1 MSAILS
7 ELKDG
12 VALPHSLAGF
22 RDLHAG
28 ETLVVCGC
36 GSSLR
41 ELAHPERHTTIGVN
55 DVGRLF
61 TPDYLLVVNTRSQFA
76 PGRFEA
82 VAQSRARVLF
92 SHLELGV
99 QHPHQVRFALGQRGG
114 VDFSNPDALNYTRN
128 SPYPALC
135 LAIHMGAKRIGLIGV
150 DFTADHFFGAT
161 GIHGLS
167 RELNQID
174 AEYRR
179 LQEACVR
186 AGIEIVNLSV
196 GSRLTAFPKMSLEEF
211 EAAQATPLRVVSYA
225 TTPVAGVPAI
235 LGRAIS
241 HATVNEGRSVWAS
254 NGYGNGVV
262 FDGDIEYQ
270 RHPAQAIE
278 LLEAADVVV
287 VHNGKADPRHAAL
300 LRSKPVITMAHNYMW
315 NVDRQFVDAGY
326 PGLVVGQ
333 YQATLPEF
341 AGWEPVPNPIELW
354 DAAHLPLADGARNGP
369 VTICYIPS
377 GKHESY
383 PPGHRLYWHAKGY
396 QTTMTALDALA
407 RSHGVRL
414 EVARGRQVSHREAMA
429 MKQRA
434 HIVIDECVTGSY
446 HRTSLEGLAVGAVV
460 VNGIGRLD
468 GVAQALQ
475 LCAGGA
481 ASMPFVAAGP
491 DTLHE
496 VLQGLVERGAAEL
509 IRAGQRN
516 RLWMEQHWRF
526 EDQWQQ
532 FWMPAVDRAIAAHAR
547 QGKSARLHSATSA
560 TSAPAPAVAL
570 LAATPAAPA
579 ASTASAAPEPSAA
592 SEAST
597 APAALAALAAPA
609 VAGVARPPVAGV
621 TGEARPPVAGVAPL
635 PVAGVAPL
643 AVAVAPGADTVGV
656 TAIIPFAGAAR
667 LPALRAVLASLQ
679 QQQLARIIVV
689 ECDAQ
694 ACAREAAGAAAALH
708 VFLPS
713 PDGFHKARALNAGAA
728 LATTE
733 FILWWDADLLAA
745 PGFVAEALAELGQ
758 RRLDYLIPWTS
769 VRYLNQHQSQAAMQ
783 DGDER
788 TAPGVTSVYSRHG
801 ERGAAGLLRR
811 AFIARHGGLAEGFAG
826 TGGECAAFYH
836 KATLFARA
844 AVTNR
849 TDQHLLHLFH
859 PQARALS
866 APALVAALPYH
877 ADNQALLRRI
887 QAIGSRTRFMREFPH
902 PACAPAHAPT
912 ITITEPG
919 AMQPD
924 LKIVSTDSAPPA
936 AAPLRVNLGCGDA
949 AVAGFLNVDRFPGPR
964 VDQQVDLTEAWPWA
978 DGSVGEVRAWDVI
991 EHLPDKLHT
1000 MNEMWRVLH
1009 HGGRAEIVVPTTD
1022 GPGAFQ
1028 DPTHV
1033 SFWHRRSFLYYEA
1046 GNPYRERFAESYGIK
1061 AAFRVVRERIE
1072 ATMDGPKL
1080 TIVLE
1085 AVKPVQANR
1094 PPIATGTPYDVVIL
1108 SANAGNLVACIDAL
1122 RTHQPE
1128 LPPSQIIVVDDGARA
1143 LAEPLLPGV
1152 RWISGSKPFN
1162 FSRNANLGIAAST
1175 RDVILLN
1182 DDARLVTACGF
1193 EVLARA
1199 AHDGAG
1205 RLGALAAVVQG
1216 LVGNPRQKP
1225 RPGANLRDE
1234 PTQLCFICVY
1244 LPRATIAAV
1253 GELDTRFDGYGYE
1266 DNDYCDRI
1274 RSAGLGLAVHDGCVV
1289 QHGGALPSTFRTRA
1303 DFGVLA
1309 ARNRQLYADKRA
1321 GAIKLVPARAEVLT
1335 VMRIKN
1341 EAAHIGEVLER
1352 ALPFSGKVL
1361 VFDDHSEDD
1370 TASICASFGARVE
1383 VMRSTFSGLDEARD
1397 KNALLRQIAGQT
1409 PDWVFWID
1417 GDEVLERSGPE
1428 RLRALIEGAAPATSY
1443 ALQIAYLWDDPA
1455 QLRVDGIY
1463 GNFMRPSLFRFRG
1476 QATHRLLFP
1485 SMGPGNLH
1493 CGNVPRGLAGPTLRT
1508 SVRLKH
1514 YGYLDAEQR
1523 QRKYA
1528 WYNQIDPGNRSEDE
1542 YRHLIGVPGARHA
1555 PGPAVLVPWD
1565 E

>member
-7 ELKDG
+7 EREDR
-12 VALPHSLAGF
+12 ASLPQSLAGF

-28 ETLVVCGC
+28 GTLVVCGC

-41 ELAHPERHTTIGVN
+41 ELVHPERYTTIGVN

-61 TPDYLLVVNTRSQFA
+61 TPDYLLVVNSRSQFA

-99 QHPHQVRFALGQRGG
+99 PHPHQVRFALGQRGG
-114 VDFSNPDALNYTRN
+114 VDFSNPDTLNYTRN

-135 LAIHMGAKRIGLIGV
+135 LAIHMGARRIGLIGV

-161 GIHGLS
+161 GVHGLS

-179 LQEACVR
+179 LQEACAR
-186 AGIEIVNLSV
+186 AGIEVVNLSA
-196 GSRLTAFPKMSLEEF
+196 GSRLTAFPKMSLDEF
-211 EAAQATPLRVVSYA
+211 ETAQTTPLRVVSYA
-225 TTPVAGVPAI
+225 TTPVAGVPAT

-241 HATVNEGRSVWAS
+241 HATAHEGRSVWAR

-262 FDGDIEYQ
+262 FDGDVEYL
-270 RHPAQAIE
+270 RHPAKAIE

-287 VHNGKADPRHAAL
+287 VHNGKTDHRHAAL

-333 YQATLPEF
+333 YQSTLPEF
-341 AGWEPVPNPIELW
+341 SGWTPVPNPIELW
-354 DAAHLPLADGARNGP
+354 DSMHLPPADGARDGP

-407 RSHGVRL
+407 RSHGVQL
-414 EVARGRQVSHREAMA
+414 EVAREQRVSHREAMA

-481 ASMPFVAAGP
+481 ASLPFVAAGP

-496 VLQGLVERGAAEL
+496 VLRTLVESGAAEL
-509 IRAGQRN
+509 TRAGRRN

-526 EDQWQQ
+526 EDQWGQ
-532 FWMPAVDRAIAAHAR
+532 FWLPAIEHAMTAHVR
-547 QGKSARLHSATSA
+547 HGKSVPRRPVQLQGAAN
-560 TSAPAPAVAL
+560 
-570 LAATPAAPA
+570 AATPAA
-579 ASTASAAPEPSAA
+579 ASAESA
-592 SEAST
+592 S
-597 APAALAALAAPA
+597 
-609 VAGVARPPVAGV
+609 
-621 TGEARPPVAGVAPL
+621 
-635 PVAGVAPL
+635 APL
-643 AVAVAPGADTVGV
+643 AASVSAATRMAPPTLADAPRVATAGI
-656 TAIIPFAGAAR
+656 TAIIPFAGAQR

-694 ACAREAAGAAAALH
+694 ACALEAAGAAAALH

-713 PDGFHKARALNAGAA
+713 PDGFHKARALNAGAV
-728 LATTE
+728 LATSE

-745 PGFVAEALAELGQ
+745 PGFVLAALVELGQ
-758 RRLDYLIPWTS
+758 RRLDYLVPWTS
-769 VRYLNQHQSQAAMQ
+769 VRYLDDDHSRAAMQ
-783 DGDER
+783 GGDGWS
-788 TAPGVTSVYSRHG
+788 APAVTSVYSRHG
-801 ERGAAGLLRR
+801 ERGGAGLLRR
-811 AFIARHGGLAEGFAG
+811 AFIASHGGLPESFAG

-836 KATLFARA
+836 KAALFARA
-844 AVTNR
+844 ATTNR
-849 TDQHLLHLFH
+849 VGQDLLHLFH
-859 PQARALS
+859 PQARAMS
-866 APALVAALPYH
+866 APAMVAAMPYH

-887 QAIGSRTRFMREFPH
+887 QAVGSRARFVREFPH
-902 PACAPAHAPT
+902 ATCAPAHT
-912 ITITEPG
+912 LTITEPG

-924 LKIVSTDSAPPA
+924 LRIVSSDSAAPSA
-936 AAPLRVNLGCGDA
+936 ATLRVNLGCGDA
-949 AVAGFLNVDRFPGPR
+949 AVPGFLNVDRFPGPR
-964 VDQQVDLTEAWPWA
+964 VDQQVDLAQPWPWA
-978 DGSVGEVRAWDVI
+978 DDSVGDVRAWDVI

-1000 MNEMWRVLH
+1000 MNEMWRVLR

-1061 AAFRVVRERIE
+1061 AAFRVVRERVE
-1072 ATMDGPKL
+1072 QTMDGPKL
-1080 TIVLE
+1080 TIELE
-1085 AVKPVQANR
+1085 AVKPPQADR
-1094 PPIATGTPYDVVIL
+1094 PAPAAGTPYDVVIL
-1108 SANAGNLVACIDAL
+1108 SANADNLVACIDAL
-1122 RTHQPE
+1122 RIHQPE
-1128 LPPSQIIVVDDGARA
+1128 LPPSHIIVVDDGARA
-1143 LAEPLLPGV
+1143 RAEPLLQGV
-1152 RWISGSKPFN
+1152 RWVSGGKPFN

-1182 DDARLVTACGF
+1182 DDARLSTSGGF
-1193 EVLARA
+1193 EVLAQASR
-1199 AHDGAG
+1199 DGVR
-1205 RLGALAAVVQG
+1205 RLGALAAAVRGQ
-1216 LVGNPRQKP
+1216 VGNPRQKP
-1225 RPGANLRDE
+1225 RPGAGLRDE
-1234 PTQLCFICVY
+1234 PTQLCFVCVY
-1244 LPRATIAAV
+1244 LPRATLAAV

-1274 RSAGLGLAVHDGCVV
+1274 RSAGLALAVHDGCVV
-1289 QHGGALPSTFRTRA
+1289 EHDGQLPSTFRTRA
-1303 DFGVLA
+1303 DFGELA
-1309 ARNRQLYADKRA
+1309 ARNRRLYADKLA
-1321 GAIKLVPARAEVLT
+1321 SSIKAAPARAEVLS

-1370 TASICASFGARVE
+1370 TTAICASFGARVE
-1383 VMRSTFSGLDEARD
+1383 VLRSPFSGLDEARD
-1397 KNALLRQIAGQT
+1397 KNAMLRHIAGQM
-1409 PDWVFWID
+1409 PDWIFWID

-1428 RLRALIEGAAPATSY
+1428 RLRALIDGPAPAAAY

-1463 GNFMRPSLFRFRG
+1463 GNFSRPSLFRFRG
-1476 QATHRLLFP
+1476 QPTHRMLFP
-1485 SMGPGNLH
+1485 LMGPGNLH
-1493 CGNVPRGLAGPTLRT
+1493 CGNVPRGLAGPSVRT
-1508 SVRLKH
+1508 SIRLKH
-1514 YGYLDAEQR
+1514 YGYLEAEQR

-1528 WYNQIDPGNRSEDE
+1528 LYNLIDPGNRGEDE

-1555 PGPAVLVPWD
+1555 PGPAVLVPWN